1 MFGRQSIDFG
11 VDSVDGG
18 SVGEID
24 GGAEIVRVVVLV
36 FAPHDQF
43 KVIGTA
49 GFGGQGKRDAQHK
62 ITYGARSVF
71 ESNARRGVATFV
83 VAGKVRRIAGRD
95 KAGDPGFVH
104 LPFESTG
111 YDFFLSGTFD
121 VDDGGGAGRPGLPR
135 VARDHG
141 DVIGGHCKVTGD

>member
-11 VDSVDGG
+11 VDCVDGG
-18 SVGEID
+18 TVGEID
-24 GGAEIVRVVVLV
+24 GGTEIVRDVVLV

-49 GFGGQGKRDAQHK
+49 GFGGQGKSDAQLK
-62 ITYGARSVF
+62 ITHGAIRVF

-83 VAGKVRRIAGRD
+83 VTGKVRRIAGRD
-95 KAGDPGFVH
+95 EAGDTGFVH

-111 YDFFLSGTFD
+111 
-121 VDDGGGAGRPGLPR
+121 
-135 VARDHG
+135 
-141 DVIGGHCKVTGD
+141 

>member
-43 KVIGTA
+43 KVIGIA
-49 GFGGQGKRDAQHK
+49 GFGGQG
-62 ITYGARSVF
+62 
-71 ESNARRGVATFV
+71 NC
-83 VAGKVRRIAGRD
+83 GKGKGKKEHNNNRQR
-95 KAGDPGFVH
+95 
-104 LPFESTG
+104 
-111 YDFFLSGTFD
+111 
-121 VDDGGGAGRPGLPR
+121 
-135 VARDHG
+135 
-141 DVIGGHCKVTGD
+141 

>member
-49 GFGGQGKRDAQHK
+49 GFGGQG
-62 ITYGARSVF
+62 
-71 ESNARRGVATFV
+71 NC
-83 VAGKVRRIAGRD
+83 GKGKGKKEHNNNRQR
-95 KAGDPGFVH
+95 
-104 LPFESTG
+104 
-111 YDFFLSGTFD
+111 
-121 VDDGGGAGRPGLPR
+121 
-135 VARDHG
+135 
-141 DVIGGHCKVTGD
+141 

>member
-43 KVIGTA
+43 KVIGIA
-49 GFGGQGKRDAQHK
+49 GFGGQG
-62 ITYGARSVF
+62 
-71 ESNARRGVATFV
+71 NC
-83 VAGKVRRIAGRD
+83 GKGKEEHNNNRQR
-95 KAGDPGFVH
+95 
-104 LPFESTG
+104 
-111 YDFFLSGTFD
+111 
-121 VDDGGGAGRPGLPR
+121 
-135 VARDHG
+135 
-141 DVIGGHCKVTGD
+141 